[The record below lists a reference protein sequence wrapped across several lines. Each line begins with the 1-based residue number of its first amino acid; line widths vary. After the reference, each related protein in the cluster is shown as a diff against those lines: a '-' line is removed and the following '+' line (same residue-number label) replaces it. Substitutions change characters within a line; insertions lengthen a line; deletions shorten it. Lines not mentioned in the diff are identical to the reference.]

1 MIIQTIKVLTETL
14 ENIRRKKTINFIPTM
29 GNLHEGHLSLIKKS
43 QKKGCVSLVSIF
55 VNPLQFT
62 EKNDFENYPRTLK
75 KDLEILN
82 KHNVDLIF
90 LPEKNFANTSL
101 SIDIGQL
108 GKKLCGKDR
117 PGHFS
122 GVALII
128 LKFLNLIQ
136 PHFLIL
142 GQKDYQQ
149 ILVIKKLIKDFSFK
163 TKVIILP
170 TFRENNG
177 LALSSR
183 NRLISDKKK
192 HLTKIIFETL
202 KAIAFDIENFG
213 LKKKK
218 LKSIRLKLL
227 KLGFEKVNYIE
238 ILKEENLSKL
248 NSKPSK
254 SRIFISTTIDGIRL
268 IDNVAVKEKLV
279 EQRGLIKT
287 VK

>member
-1 MIIQTIKVLTETL
+1 M
-14 ENIRRKKTINFIPTM
+14 
-29 GNLHEGHLSLIKKS
+29 
-43 QKKGCVSLVSIF
+43 
-55 VNPLQFT
+55 
-62 EKNDFENYPRTLK
+62 
-75 KDLEILN
+75 
-82 KHNVDLIF
+82 
-90 LPEKNFANTSL
+90 
-101 SIDIGQL
+101 
-108 GKKLCGKDR
+108 
-117 PGHFS
+117 
-122 GVALII
+122 
-128 LKFLNLIQ
+128 
-136 PHFLIL
+136 IL